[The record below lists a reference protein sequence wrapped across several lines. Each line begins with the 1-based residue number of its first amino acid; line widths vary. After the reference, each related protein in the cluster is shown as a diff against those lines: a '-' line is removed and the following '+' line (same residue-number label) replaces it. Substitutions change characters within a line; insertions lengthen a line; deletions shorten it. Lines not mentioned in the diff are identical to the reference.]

1 MVRMMSCQ
9 VYSLLYLTTCVMAR
23 ASPGKDKTAAWVSFK
38 NRFNRTYSPEEDRTR
53 RDIFLSN
60 LNLIRN
66 ANTKNMST
74 IFGVTPFAD
83 MSPTEFASKF
93 TRQQMRLH
101 QRKII
106 SHANGSVHVWKDGD
120 ILPAS
125 VDWESEGATT
135 AIQDENQNG

>member
-1 MVRMMSCQ
+1 MVRMMCQ

-23 ASPGKDKTAAWVSFK
+23 ASPGKDEIAAWVSFK
-38 NRFNRTYSPEEDRTR
+38 KRFNRAYSSEEDRTR

-83 MSPTEFASKF
+83 MSPTEFASEF
-93 TRQQMRLH
+93 TRQQMQLH
-101 QRKII
+101 RHKRI
-106 SHANGSVHVWKDGD
+106 SQSNASVHVWKDGD